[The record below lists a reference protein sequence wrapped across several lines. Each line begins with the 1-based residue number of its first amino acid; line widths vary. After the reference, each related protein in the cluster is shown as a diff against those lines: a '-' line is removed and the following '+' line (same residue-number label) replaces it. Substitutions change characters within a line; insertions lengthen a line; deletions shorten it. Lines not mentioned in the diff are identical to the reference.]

1 MKPTDSETRPKVLIA
16 DDEIITR
23 EWLSVAMRRLNCEII
38 GSVADGAEAVAQY
51 RQFRPDILVMDIEMP
66 AKSGLEALRE
76 ILAEFPQA
84 FVIVV
89 SGHSTFDNVR
99 QAIDL
104 GAKGF
109 VVKPFNQSKLADLVH
124 KYRVEHAPT
133 HGHPQKS

>member
-1 MKPTDSETRPKVLIA
+1 LKTIDPVIRPKVLIA

-23 EWLSVAMRRLNCEII
+23 EWLSVAMRRLNCEIM
-38 GSVADGAEAVAQY
+38 GSAHDGAEAVHQY
-51 RQFRPDILVMDIEMP
+51 RQSRPDILVMDIDMP
-66 AKSGLEALRE
+66 VKSGLEALRE
-76 ILAEFPQA
+76 ILAEFPKA

-109 VVKPFNQSKLADLVH
+109 VVKPFNHTKLEDLVR
-124 KYRVEHAPT
+124 KYHVEHP
-133 HGHPQKS
+133 HGQPQAS

>member
-1 MKPTDSETRPKVLIA
+1 VNPINPETQPKVLIA

-23 EWLSVAMRRLNCEII
+23 EWLNLAMRRLSCEII
-38 GSVADGAEAVAQY
+38 GSAADGAEAVQQY
-51 RQFRPDILVMDIEMP
+51 RQIRPDILVMDIEMP
-66 AKSGLEALRE
+66 AKSGLEALRD

-89 SGHSTFDNVR
+89 SAHSTFDNVR

-109 VVKPFNQSKLADLVH
+109 VVKPFNLSKLADLVR
-124 KYRVEHAPT
+124 KYRLEQVPT
-133 HGHPQKS
+133 PSHPPTS